1 MNPAREFTGNK
12 SGQSVSNPASS
23 NMGKG
28 RNMAAAVKQSSV
40 EAASD
45 HYSITV
51 TGAAAGGNIAYRR
64 LALVCEGGGQR
75 GIFTAG
81 VLDSFMHHD
90 YFPFRTMVGVSAGA
104 QNISAYAC
112 GARGYARHAIM
123 RYTTQRAFF
132 DPLRFARGG
141 HLIDLDWYFDAL
153 HSDVPLD
160 LQLAQRR
167 LDGGSLY
174 VCASRCDNLA
184 AEYLPFHLERL
195 PHAVKASSAIPL
207 FYRGGV
213 SIDGVDYWDG
223 GVADALP
230 VEAAHARGGDCI
242 VVVRTLPHSADQVQF
257 RLPPQLKHQRL
268 RQTAEMV
275 ETHLKSYQTARGFI
289 ENPPEGVTVI
299 EIAPT
304 QPLKSRLLGSK
315 VDTLRHDYRIGL
327 DCGRTFLDRVAG
339 KLRAAASRSS
349 GAH

>member
-1 MNPAREFTGNK
+1 MIAAENRTGTTA
-12 SGQSVSNPASS
+12 VS
-23 NMGKG
+23 
-28 RNMAAAVKQSSV
+28 
-40 EAASD
+40 E
-45 HYSITV
+45 HYSITM
-51 TGAAAGGNIAYRR
+51 TGAAFDAANHGAIGYRR

-90 YFPFRTMVGVSAGA
+90 FFPFRTLVGVSAGA
-104 QNISAYAC
+104 QNISAYAS
-112 GARGYARHAIM
+112 GAHGYARHAIL

-141 HLIDLDWYFDAL
+141 HLIDLDWYFDVLDSEAR
-153 HSDVPLD
+153 LD
-160 LQLAQRR
+160 LQAAQRR
-167 LDGGSLY
+167 LDGGSLH

-213 SIDGVDYWDG
+213 SIDGIDYWDG

-242 VVVRTLPHSADQVQF
+242 VVVRTLPHGADQA
-257 RLPPQLKHQRL
+257 QLKLPRYLNHQKL
-268 RQTAEMV
+268 QQTAVMV
-275 ETHLKSYQTARGFI
+275 ETHLQSYRTARRFI
-289 ENPPEGVTVI
+289 ENPPDAVTVI

-304 QPLKSRLLGSK
+304 APLKSRLLGSK
-315 VDTLRHDYRIGL
+315 LDALRHDYRIGL
-327 DCGRTFLDRVAG
+327 QCGRTFLDRVAG
-339 KLRAAASRSS
+339 RLRRQP
-349 GAH
+349 AH

>member
-1 MNPAREFTGNK
+1 M
-12 SGQSVSNPASS
+12 
-23 NMGKG
+23 
-28 RNMAAAVKQSSV
+28 MAATEHDGT
-40 EAASD
+40 EAASE

-51 TGAAAGGNIAYRR
+51 TGAAAGGTIGYRR

-81 VLDSFMHHD
+81 VLDSFMHHNF
-90 YFPFRTMVGVSAGA
+90 FPFRTMVGVSAGA

-112 GARGYARHAIM
+112 GARGYARHAIL

-153 HSDVPLD
+153 HSEVPLD
-160 LQLAQRR
+160 LQLAQHR

-184 AEYLPFHLERL
+184 AEYLPFHTERL
-195 PHAVKASSAIPL
+195 PHAIKASSAIPL

-213 SIDGVDYWDG
+213 SIDGIDYWDG
-223 GVADALP
+223 GVSDALP

-242 VVVRTLPHSADQVQF
+242 VVVRTLPHSADQA
-257 RLPPQLKHQRL
+257 QLKLPRNLRHQRL
-268 RQTAEMV
+268 QQTAAMV
-275 ETHLKSYQTARGFI
+275 ETHLQSYSAARSFI
-289 ENPPEGVTVI
+289 NNPPEAVTVI

-304 QPLKSRLLGSK
+304 KPLRSRLLGSK
-315 VDTLRHDYRIGL
+315 LEALRHDYRIGL
-327 DCGRTFLDRVAG
+327 HCGRTFLDGVAG
-339 KLRAAASRSS
+339 RLHHRP
-349 GAH
+349 AH